1 MQSREIT
8 YHDGELQLS
17 GYAAW
22 EATPDG
28 GPRAGVLVAH
38 TAIGPQED
46 FIRDKVHR
54 LARMGYVGFALDMF
68 GAGRCVFGEEKDA
81 ANLPLKQDRAAIAR
95 RAQAAMDALT
105 AMPEV
110 DGSRVA
116 ALGYCLG
123 GKVVLDLAR
132 IAPPELRAA
141 VSFHGILDELGGAA
155 SAPVTARCL
164 CYHGARDPFV
174 PDASLLAF
182 RDEMEARRARYEI
195 VVLGRCYHAF
205 TREEK
210 VTPDKAAGFFYNARA
225 AETSWNGACALLQ
238 EVFDT
243 DDA

>member
-1 MQSREIT
+1 MKLSEQQPKATVQLSFPLGVLVFGDTQGTPPAGARMSAMQSREIT

-164 CYHGARDPFV
+164 CYHGARDPF
-174 PDASLLAF
+174 
-182 RDEMEARRARYEI
+182 RARRQ
-195 VVLGRCYHAF
+195 
-205 TREEK
+205 
-210 VTPDKAAGFFYNARA
+210 PAG
-225 AETSWNGACALLQ
+225 LP
-238 EVFDT
+238 
-243 DDA
+243 